1 MFNFEKS
8 NMKST
13 QKIKLILLLFFISVL
28 NLNSQIRIAF
38 FPFQNK
44 DGDMKFQHWCYDLQD
59 SLYRV
64 FLERD
69 PEGQYY
75 QIVPPDS
82 VELLLTEMNMDP
94 ANPQYETDMWTA
106 AKKLNARKVVT
117 GNFNYQAE
125 RYLIN
130 AYIYD
135 VRTKL
140 AHPQF
145 QARDIFKSEER
156 IYESISEIT
165 EALLPFFMKNN

>member
-1 MFNFEKS
+1 MIKHKRD
-8 NMKST
+8 MKLHF
-13 QKIKLILLLFFISVL
+13 KAILIVSIQLLFAF
-28 NLNSQIRIAF
+28 NLSSQIRIAF

-44 DGDMKFQHWCYDLQD
+44 DGDMKFQSWCYDLQD
-59 SLYRV
+59 SLYLA
-64 FLERD
+64 FLELD
-69 PEGQYY
+69 PEGKYY
-75 QIVPPDS
+75 EIIPPDS

-106 AKKLNARKVVT
+106 AKKLNAKKVIT

-140 AHPQF
+140 SHPQF
-145 QARDIFKSEER
+145 QARNIFKSEER
-156 IYESISEIT
+156 IYESIPEIVD
-165 EALLPFFMKNN
+165 ALIPFFKKNN

>member
-1 MFNFEKS
+1 
-8 NMKST
+8 MK
-13 QKIKLILLLFFISVL
+13 KLNLLLVIFMFITLATS
-28 NLNSQIRIAF
+28 NLHTQIRIAF

-44 DGDMKFQHWCYDLQD
+44 DGDMRFQHWCYELQD
-59 SLYRV
+59 SL
-64 FLERD
+64 FKAFMEQD
-69 PEGQYY
+69 PDGQYY

-82 VELLLTEMNMDP
+82 VEFLLTEMNMDP

-106 AKKLNARKVVT
+106 AKKLNAKKVIT

-156 IYESISEIT
+156 IYESITEILET
-165 EALLPFFMKNN
+165 LLPFFKQNN